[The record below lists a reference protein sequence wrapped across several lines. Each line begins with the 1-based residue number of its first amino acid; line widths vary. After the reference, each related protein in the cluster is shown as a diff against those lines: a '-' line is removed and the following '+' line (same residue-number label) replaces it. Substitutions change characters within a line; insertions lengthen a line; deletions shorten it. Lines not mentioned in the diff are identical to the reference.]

1 MNVSAWSIRNPV
13 PAILL
18 FVLLSLAGLWG
29 LRALGIQNFPD
40 MDFPTVTVS
49 ASLEGAAPSQLE
61 TEVARPLENQIATL
75 GDVQHITTTI
85 TDGAVSVSVE
95 FPLEKNSE
103 EALNQVRNAVD
114 SVKAKL
120 PAAMQTP
127 TVSKVN
133 TSGQAL
139 ITYSVQAA
147 NLSEAELS
155 WFIDNDVNKA
165 LLATR
170 GVGKVARVGGVDRE
184 ILVALDP
191 LRLNALGAS
200 VATVASQLGNVQQ
213 DSAGGQGRVSGGQQ
227 TLRTLGAT
235 GDVATL
241 AALPIPLGDGRHV
254 RLDQL
259 ATVSDTQA
267 ERSTYARM
275 DGKPVIGFQVT
286 RSKGESEVA
295 VVERTRQTVA
305 QLQAAHPQIR
315 IAEAYNTVASI
326 EDNYQGSM
334 HLLLEGAILAV
345 LVVWWFL
352 RDGRATFVSA
362 TALPLS
368 ILPTFALMYYWSFS
382 LNTLTLLAL
391 ALVIGILV
399 DDAIVE
405 VENIVRHLR
414 MGKSPRQAALEAA
427 DEIGLAVIATTFTL
441 VAVFLPTAF
450 MSGITGRFFRQF
462 GLTAA
467 AAVLASLLVA
477 RLLTPM
483 MAASMLKAHPVQQQ
497 DSKLMQR
504 YLGWAGWCMAHRKTT
519 LAAAGLFFVASL
531 ALVPLLPTGFVP
543 AADVGRTSIT
553 VTLPAGS
560 TLDDTRAVV
569 AATEQRVLK
578 VAHVR
583 HVFSSV
589 GTASTGG
596 GPGAS
601 SSNSNNS
608 ATLTITLTPR
618 SERSVSQA
626 VIEDALRA
634 TVRDVP
640 GARLAVGGQNTGEK
654 LQLTLTGED
663 SNALLATTRQLEREL
678 RSLPGIGNV
687 QSDASLQQQE
697 LQITPHAARAAELGV
712 TSSALAD
719 TVRLATYGD
728 FSTSLAK
735 LSLPQRQLDIRVR
748 LDDSVRGNLT
758 ALGQLR
764 VPATSGSVPLQSV
777 AALNVGSGPSQINR
791 RDRQRQVTLDVELGQ
806 RSMGEVQQQ
815 ANALPTLRQLP
826 AGVSLQ
832 PSGDAERMGE
842 LFGNFGMAM
851 AVGVLCIYVVL
862 VLLFHD
868 FLQPLTILMA
878 LPLSVGGA
886 FLALLLT
893 GNSFSMPSIIGLLM
907 LMGVVTKNAILLVEY
922 AVKARREQGLTR
934 LAAMLDACHKRAQP
948 ILMTTVAMGAGMLPI
963 ALGLSA
969 DPSFRAP
976 MAIAVI
982 GGLLT
987 STLLSLL
994 VVPVV
999 YTVVD
1004 DMQQWLRRWLPQH
1017 EQHAD
1022 TSD

>member
-1 MNVSAWSIRNPV
+1 MNFSAWSIRNPV

-61 TEVARPLENQIATL
+61 TEVVRPLENQIATL

-95 FPLEKNSE
+95 FPLEKSSE

-120 PAAMQTP
+120 PSAMQTP

-191 LRLNALGAS
+191 LRLNALGVS

-227 TLRTLGAT
+227 TLRT
-235 GDVATL
+235 
-241 AALPIPLGDGRHV
+241 LGDGRHV

-315 IAEAYNTVASI
+315 ITEAYNTVASI

-504 YLGWAGWCMAHRKTT
+504 YLGWAGLFMADRKTT

-543 AADVGRTSIT
+543 AADVGRTSIS
-553 VTLPAGS
+553 VELPAGS
-560 TLDDTRAVV
+560 TLDDTRRVV
-569 AATEQRVLK
+569 AANEQRVQK

-596 GPGAS
+596 GPSAS

-608 ATLTITLTPR
+608 ATLTITLAPR

-626 VIEDALRA
+626 VIEDALRDA
-634 TVRDVP
+634 VRDVP

-663 SNALLATTRQLEREL
+663 SNTLLATTRQLEREL

-687 QSDASLQQQE
+687 KSDASLQQQE
-697 LQITPHAARAAELGV
+697 LQITPDAARAAELGV

-748 LDDSVRGNLT
+748 LDDS
-758 ALGQLR
+758 
-764 VPATSGSVPLQSV
+764 
-777 AALNVGSGPSQINR
+777 
-791 RDRQRQVTLDVELGQ
+791 
-806 RSMGEVQQQ
+806 
-815 ANALPTLRQLP
+815 
-826 AGVSLQ
+826 
-832 PSGDAERMGE
+832 
-842 LFGNFGMAM
+842 
-851 AVGVLCIYVVL
+851 
-862 VLLFHD
+862 
-868 FLQPLTILMA
+868 
-878 LPLSVGGA
+878 
-886 FLALLLT
+886 
-893 GNSFSMPSIIGLLM
+893 
-907 LMGVVTKNAILLVEY
+907 
-922 AVKARREQGLTR
+922 
-934 LAAMLDACHKRAQP
+934 
-948 ILMTTVAMGAGMLPI
+948 
-963 ALGLSA
+963 
-969 DPSFRAP
+969 
-976 MAIAVI
+976 
-982 GGLLT
+982 
-987 STLLSLL
+987 
-994 VVPVV
+994 
-999 YTVVD
+999 
-1004 DMQQWLRRWLPQH
+1004 W
-1017 EQHAD
+1017 
-1022 TSD
+1022 